1 VLNQLGLEYFE
12 ELAEQIQIA
21 YNTSGNP
28 EQQNTKILLMQSR
41 NCQSFKKIK
50 IFVNNYMTKVDKVGS
65 QTRIT
70 NGSLQLFNHIIEESK
85 GMVVIQYKNLFE
97 NI

>member
-28 EQQNTKILLMQSR
+28 EQNTKILLMQSR

-50 IFVNNYMTKVDKVGS
+50 IFVNNYMIKVNKVGS